1 MRIKINVV
9 IGDRNQEVNVDIKE
23 ETKID
28 ATNLNNELIKH
39 LDKYA
44 WWSTLYMAARSEKY
58 NAQSDYGLIVSQ
70 IDNDIC
76 DKFDVKLTESRI
88 RRERVMD
95 PRYKKA
101 ITKLNDTKY
110 KVDVLRVMLNAL
122 VQRKEILIS
131 LSHNMRDEQRLE
143 GEK

>member
-1 MRIKINVV
+1 MKIKINVV
-9 IGDRNQEVNVDIKE
+9 LEGRNQEVNVDIKE

-44 WWSTLYMAARSEKY
+44 WWATLYAAAMSEKY
-58 NAQSDYGLIVSQ
+58 NAQSDYGFIVSQ